1 MKEILAV
8 IRMNKINQTK
18 ASLVQAGYPSMTA
31 VRVMGRGSK
40 PVDYEVVKAASTQAD
55 PIPEVLDRLTAPPR
69 LIAKRMISLVVPD
82 EAVPVVVKTI
92 IEANSTGSAG
102 DGKIFVLPVMDAMRV
117 RTYETGDAAIS
128 EMAGNQGG

>member
-8 IRMNKINQTK
+8 IRMNRINQTK

-31 VRVMGRGSK
+31 VRVMGRGSR
-40 PVDYEVVKAASTQAD
+40 PVDYEVVKAATQAE

-82 EAVPVVVKTI
+82 EAVSSVVTTI
-92 IEANSTGSAG
+92 IEANRTGSAG
-102 DGKIFVLPVMDAMRV
+102 DGKIFVLPVSDAMRV
-117 RTYETGDAAIS
+117 RTWETGEAAIS

>member
-40 PVDYEVVKAASTQAD
+40 PVDYEVVKAASTQTD